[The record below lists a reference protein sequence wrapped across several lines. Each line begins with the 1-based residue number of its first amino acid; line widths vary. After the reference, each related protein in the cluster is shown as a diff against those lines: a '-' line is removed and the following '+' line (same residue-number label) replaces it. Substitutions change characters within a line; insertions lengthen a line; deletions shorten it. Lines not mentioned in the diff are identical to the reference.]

1 MQIKKSLPTLIPW
14 KNKMS
19 LETSKDNTIDIS
31 QMQLF
36 ALMRYLHLAYDLKNN
51 IGNEEN
57 LYEHPLRF
65 GQDATLSFQEKQVHR
80 VSQMPEKTKVQI
92 QGFGMLGSNGV
103 LPIHITEAS
112 YEKKLHEKNT
122 AFNDF
127 LDIFHHRLI
136 SLFYKAWLMS
146 EPVIMLDN
154 GNNKAF
160 SNQIASFVG
169 SAIDQHDKDYE
180 KLAYDQFYYSSLLLS
195 QHMPLDNLQEI
206 LNCYFKIPIKIKQNI
221 GQWIDSPEHSTIIS
235 HHSEHR
241 LGQGLLIGTRYYDI
255 TQKFRVVIGPIGI
268 STYLRFLKNGDLA
281 QQLNIWIYR
290 YIKHNYIFD
299 IELVV
304 DKNEV
309 LPMAANGFSKLG
321 QTSWLGKPKINPNI
335 VL

>member
-1 MQIKKSLPTLIPW
+1 MQIKKSLLTLIPW

-92 QGFGMLGSNGV
+92 RGFGMLGSNGV

-180 KLAYDQFYYSSLLLS
+180 KLAYDQFYYSSLLLN

-206 LNCYFKIPIKIKQNI
+206 LNCYFKIPIKIKQNV
-221 GQWIDSPEHSTIIS
+221 GQWINSPEHSTIIS
-235 HHSEHR
+235 HHSEHK

-255 TQKFRVVIGPIGI
+255 TQTFRVVIGPIDI
-268 STYLRFLKNGDLA
+268 PTYLRFLKNGDLA
-281 QQLNIWIYR
+281 QQLHTWIHR
-290 YIKHNYIFD
+290 YIKYNYIFD
-299 IELVV
+299 VELIV
-304 DKNEV
+304 DKNKV
-309 LPMAANGFSKLG
+309 SPMVVNGLSRLG
-321 QTSWLGKPKINPNI
+321 QTSWIGKPKINPSI
-335 VL
+335 IS